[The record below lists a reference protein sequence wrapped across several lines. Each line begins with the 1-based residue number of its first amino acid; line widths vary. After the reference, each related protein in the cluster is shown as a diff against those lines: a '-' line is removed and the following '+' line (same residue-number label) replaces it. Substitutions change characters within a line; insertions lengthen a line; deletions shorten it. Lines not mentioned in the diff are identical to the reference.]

1 MLISNNRQHLHCE
14 GKWGNSNQL
23 IHKNNKQVTGE
34 NMLRIR
40 KKENSY
46 KSRKERVP
54 AYWRLGW

>member
-1 MLISNNRQHLHCE
+1 M
-14 GKWGNSNQL
+14 GNSNQL
-23 IHKNNKQVTGE
+23 IHNNIKEVTGE